1 MAHKKF
7 PRNQSFEQLI
17 AEQILSLLKSRSQY
31 GVRSRSHTTNFLV
44 LEAIND
50 ALTSYYAQQGQATSC
65 ELTIG
70 DQKLSLATE
79 KTPVESSQT
88 FESLVSLPVKR
99 SCEGPAFLDL
109 EVDYLLKDITKKKA
123 ELHNVE
129 NFSLKTPEKASIG
142 TRTELKASFKT
153 KKEAKDLT
161 VEFSI
166 PANLKLQ
173 SSLNP

>member
-7 PRNQSFEQLI
+7 PKNQSFEQLI

-31 GVRSRSHTTNFLV
+31 GVRSQSSTTNFLV

-50 ALTSYYAQQGQATSC
+50 ALTSYYAQQGQASSC

-79 KTPVESSQT
+79 KAPVQTSQT
-88 FESLVSLPVKR
+88 FGHLASLPVKR
-99 SCEGPAFLDL
+99 SCKGSAFLDL
-109 EVDYLLKDITKKKA
+109 EVDYLLRDISKKKA

-129 NFSLKTPEKASIG
+129 NFSLKTPEKANIG

>member
-1 MAHKKF
+1 M
-7 PRNQSFEQLI
+7 
-17 AEQILSLLKSRSQY
+17 
-31 GVRSRSHTTNFLV
+31 RSRSHTTNFLV

-79 KTPVESSQT
+79 KTPIQTSQD
-88 FESLVSLPVKR
+88 FKNLASLPVKR

-142 TRTELKASFKT
+142 SKTELKASFKT

>member
-1 MAHKKF
+1 M
-7 PRNQSFEQLI
+7 
-17 AEQILSLLKSRSQY
+17 RSW
-31 GVRSRSHTTNFLV
+31 SHTTNFLV

-70 DQKLSLATE
+70 NQKLTLATE

-88 FESLVSLPVKR
+88 FENLASLPVKR
-99 SCEGPAFLDL
+99 SCKGSAFLDL
-109 EVDYLLKDITKKKA
+109 ELDYLLKDITKKKA